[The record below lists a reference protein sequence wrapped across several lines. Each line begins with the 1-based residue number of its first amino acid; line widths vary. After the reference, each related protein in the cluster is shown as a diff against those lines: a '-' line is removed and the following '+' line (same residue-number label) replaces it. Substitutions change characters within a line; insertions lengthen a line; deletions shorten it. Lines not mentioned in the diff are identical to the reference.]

1 MSECKVVSTVLIHTV
16 TPYLSKP
23 RGLGSIPAISH
34 FFTLFYKAL
43 SWHWLFLGLFE
54 KVQWDIMLLYFKN
67 VRCVLMRNGLSKIIL
82 HKTYSVLTY
91 DNSQV
96 SLAKLMS
103 LLFLSTHN
111 CLYVLIEFYSYKW
124 TFFNCWWY

>member
-1 MSECKVVSTVLIHTV
+1 
-16 TPYLSKP
+16 
-23 RGLGSIPAISH
+23 
-34 FFTLFYKAL
+34 
-43 SWHWLFLGLFE
+43 
-54 KVQWDIMLLYFKN
+54 MLLYFKN
-67 VRCVLMRNGLSKIIL
+67 VRCTFMRNGLSKIIL

-111 CLYVLIEFYSYKW
+111 CLMW
-124 TFFNCWWY
+124 

>member
-1 MSECKVVSTVLIHTV
+1 
-16 TPYLSKP
+16 
-23 RGLGSIPAISH
+23 
-34 FFTLFYKAL
+34 
-43 SWHWLFLGLFE
+43 
-54 KVQWDIMLLYFKN
+54 MLLYFKN
-67 VRCVLMRNGLSKIIL
+67 VGCVLMRNGLSKIIL

-111 CLYVLIEFYSYKW
+111 CLYVLIEFYSYK
-124 TFFNCWWY
+124 

>member
-1 MSECKVVSTVLIHTV
+1 
-16 TPYLSKP
+16 
-23 RGLGSIPAISH
+23 
-34 FFTLFYKAL
+34 
-43 SWHWLFLGLFE
+43 
-54 KVQWDIMLLYFKN
+54 MLLCFKN

-111 CLYVLIEFYSYKW
+111 CLYVPIEFYSYK
-124 TFFNCWWY
+124 

>member
-1 MSECKVVSTVLIHTV
+1 
-16 TPYLSKP
+16 
-23 RGLGSIPAISH
+23 
-34 FFTLFYKAL
+34 
-43 SWHWLFLGLFE
+43 
-54 KVQWDIMLLYFKN
+54 MLLYFKN

-103 LLFLSTHN
+103 LLFLSTLN
-111 CLYVLIEFYSYKW
+111 CLYVLIEFYSYK
-124 TFFNCWWY
+124 